1 MRRPSRLLTCVLAL
15 LLCAVATPVV
25 SAGPFKVGA
34 FYFGVFNAPSCVV
47 CGSGNTDWW
56 KGVRDYY
63 NGDVDPPWQ
72 GQDFSYLKPALGF
85 YDNSQ
90 TATLEK
96 QIRQARANG
105 LGFFNFYWYWRK
117 TLAGGT
123 GGEAY
128 KDGLRTF
135 LAARNTEDLEFAISV
150 TAHPWDNLGIPTTH
164 FTRAIDA
171 LIQNYLNKPHYL
183 RTTDGRLVVFLLD
196 TRGIGDGVNA
206 GTATPVGAFISQ
218 LSQRVSQQLGKSV
231 YVVINTELH
240 NLDPLRPPMLDIKNL
255 AGVHAYLSGTYYG
268 ASLDAS
274 SPVVGKLATYNSR
287 ITGLFAGFTDR
298 PLIVSYLS
306 DFNEKPRTRLGTPA
320 SQIRYLSDWTLSLM
334 TSGLT
339 QVKSYADGR
348 NDGVVDNYVNLYAWN
363 EWHEG
368 GVNLEP
374 SDRDGEQQLVQVAQV
389 FGLAT
394 SGNSQCKKLGNCT
407 QNPSAPTGTLDLA
420 NCSQIAGWARDADT
434 SVPLQVHL
442 YKDAPYG
449 QGGTFVGSYPA
460 NVLRTDLPFRD
471 QKHGFVISTP
481 QALKTGLPV
490 KVYAYGIN
498 VNWNGDPAGTNPI
511 LNLSP
516 KTVTCS
522 P

>member
-1 MRRPSRLLTCVLAL
+1 MRRTQLLLAL
-15 LLCAVATPVV
+15 CLAAVISVATPAA
-25 SAGPFKVGA
+25 AGPFKVGA

-47 CGSGNTDWW
+47 CGPGNSDWW

-85 YDNSQ
+85 YDNAQS
-90 TATLEK
+90 ATLEK

-117 TLAGGT
+117 TLNGGAGG
-123 GGEAY
+123 EVF

-135 LAARNTEDLEFAISV
+135 LAARNTEDLEFAVAV

-196 TRGIGDGVNA
+196 TRGIGDGVTA
-206 GTATPVGAFISQ
+206 GTATPVASFIAQ
-218 LSQRVSQQLGKSV
+218 LSQRTSQQLGKTV
-231 YVVINTELH
+231 YVAINTELH
-240 NLDPLRPPMLDIKNL
+240 NLDPLRPPVLDVKSL
-255 AGVHAYLSGTYYG
+255 AGVHGYLAGTYYG
-268 ASLDAS
+268 ASLDGS

-287 ITGLFAGFTDR
+287 ITGQFAGFTDR
-298 PLIVSYLS
+298 PLVVSYLT
-306 DFNEKPRTRLGTPA
+306 DFNEKPRTRLGLPA

-339 QVKSYADGR
+339 QVKNYAAGR

-374 SDRDGEQQLVQVAQV
+374 SDRDGERQLAQVAQV
-389 FGLAT
+389 FALPT
-394 SGNSQCKKLGNCT
+394 SGTSQCKKLGNCT
-407 QNPSAPTGTLDLA
+407 QNPSLPIGTLDLA

-442 YKDAPYG
+442 YKNGPFG
-449 QGGTFVGSYPA
+449 QGGTFVGSYLA
-460 NVLRTDLPFRD
+460 NLLRSDLPFRD
-471 QKHGFVISTP
+471 QKHGFVIPTP
-481 QALKTGLPV
+481 AAFKTGQAV
-490 KVYAYGIN
+490 TVYAYGIN
-498 VNWNGDPAGTNPI
+498 VNWNGDPAGSNPL
-511 LNLSP
+511 LNLSG
-516 KTVTCS
+516 KTMTCS